1 MTWERFTEETLTIL
15 SDGGWLM
22 VPLVL
27 IALLVYGTAFR
38 LFFYFSQHPFY
49 RTKRANWSTWI
60 ESPAS
65 SPPEIRGILEYT
77 QEDMRSL
84 RAIKGRFNEVRNDYL
99 AFPDSMHRFLMTLIT
114 AAPLMGLLGTVT
126 GMLTTFSGLGA
137 SRSGNTVDLIA
148 KGISEA
154 LITTQTGLIIAI
166 PGYVIAW
173 AILKR
178 RNEMDECLNALES
191 MTAQLFT
198 KQQSSTAQSA

>member
-1 MTWERFTEETLTIL
+1 MTWDRFTEETITIL

-22 VPLVL
+22 FPLVL
-27 IALLVYGTAFR
+27 IALLIYGTAFR
-38 LFFYFSQHPFY
+38 LFFYFTQHPFY
-49 RTKRANWSTWI
+49 RTKRSNWAGWV
-60 ESPAS
+60 ESPES
-65 SPPEIRGILEYT
+65 SPEEVRAILEYT
-77 QEDMRSL
+77 QEDMRSM
-84 RAIKGRFNEVRNDYL
+84 RSIHSRFNEVRSDYL

-126 GMLTTFSGLGA
+126 GMLTTFAGLGA
-137 SRSGNTVDLIA
+137 TRSGNTVDLIA
-148 KGISEA
+148 QGISEA

-173 AILKR
+173 AIYKR

-191 MTAQLFT
+191 MTSQLFT